1 MTEET
6 FNLNNGVEIPAM
18 GIGTFQMPVDAAEQA
33 VVDALKD
40 GYRLIDTANGYMN
53 ETGVGRGIKRSGVNR
68 SDIFLSTKLWPS
80 VYTDENAV
88 DDSLKRLGTDYVD
101 LMFLHQPAGDFLSG
115 YKQLEKAYKDGKVKA
130 IGISNFQGEKLQQ
143 LLDNAEIKP
152 QVIQSEAHPYF
163 TEDEVRK
170 VLKPFGTRLMAWYPL
185 GHGDKSLIN
194 EPVFAQLG
202 QKYGKSSAQII
213 LRWHTQMGFI
223 VIPGSTNPDHI
234 KDNHNIFD
242 FTLTDEEMAQ
252 IAAIKK
258 NIRYYTPSAEAEERY
273 ANMKLDFST
282 EK

>member
-1 MTEET
+1 MIEET

-252 IAAIKK
+252 IATIKK